1 MSNPEPEPTHSMQEQ
16 VLAALK
22 QSQDAVVKAV
32 ETWSDAVA
40 KVPRPNVEVPAFA
53 KDLPKPEEIL
63 ESTFDFAQKVLD
75 AQREFARNVLR
86 AASQKPSDEQ
96 PPPAGGP

>member
-1 MSNPEPEPTHSMQEQ
+1 MQEQ

-53 KDLPKPEEIL
+53 KDLPKPEEIV

-86 AASQKPSDEQ
+86 AATQKHGDGQ
-96 PPPAGGP
+96 PPPAGEP